1 MMAARDEARARIAA
15 RLAGEAR
22 RGVPVAQG
30 AAQAR
35 AGASARVAPEGTLA
49 EERGRRPGGAGFA
62 ACGARLRGADPDA
75 ETFLDRAVRRVEA
88 RQRALAASAWHRT
101 PRPGEG
107 RAPTTAG

>member
-15 RLAGEAR
+15 RIAEESR
-22 RGVPVAQG
+22 RGGPVAQG
-30 AAQAR
+30 AVQALT
-35 AGASARVAPEGTLA
+35 GASARVAPEGTLA
-49 EERGRRPGGAGFA
+49 EERRRRPDGADFA

-75 ETFLDRAVRRVEA
+75 ETFLDRAVRRLEA
-88 RQRALAASAWHRT
+88 RRAACAAACWHRT